1 MIQDSVNKV
10 IYAGNGLATEFA
22 YPFEITKN
30 TDVKVMTVSPDGVET
45 VLTNDYYV
53 DVEHNTVVYP
63 GWAAGE
69 EPDNADSF
77 LPLDDGWKLVIYRQA
92 DYTQEI
98 AMFDQHPFKAIEQ
111 MIDKVT
117 ILIQQLKDETE
128 RAMRLGISVDNA
140 DVNMTIPYA
149 AGKSF
154 RWSDDGKSLVVTKDP
169 ARVEE
174 SVQGWLAE
182 TERQASIAAE
192 KANAAG
198 ASEIA
203 AKASEQRAQ
212 EIADSIVENIDKAE
226 SNAQAAAASESAAK
240 ANLQEVETIAGVVSE
255 HLSATTK
262 NAEEAAKSAEEAA
275 DYEARANENK
285 ILILG
290 AAEEVAQNSSIASSS
305 AARAIDAETVA
316 ITKASEAGASAI
328 NAKASETN
336 ASTSAGNAKASANN
350 AAASATA
357 AAASAANVFESAV
370 AAGQSMAA
378 AKVSE
383 TNASASATAA
393 AASEDVAKSKA
404 QEATTQAASAKAS
417 AEAAE
422 AAKNETFDGNWKPNE
437 QVKVGDIRFLGGRE
451 NVGYVLEC
459 IQAGTTGATQPTFTE
474 DDVEP
479 EPFIEAVN
487 VYATATY
494 INKE

>member
-30 TDVKVMTVSPDGVET
+30 TDVKVMTVSPNGVET
-45 VLTNDYYV
+45 VLANDYYV
-53 DVEHNTVVYP
+53 DVERSTVVYP
-63 GWAAGE
+63 GWVAGE
-69 EPDNADSF
+69 TPANSANF
-77 LPLDDGWKLVIYRQA
+77 APLADGWKLVIYRQVE
-92 DYTQEI
+92 YTQEV

-174 SVQGWLAE
+174 SVQGWLGE
-182 TERQASIAAE
+182 TERQASVAAE
-192 KANAAG
+192 KANAAE

-212 EIADSIVENIDKAE
+212 EIADSIVDNIDKAE
-226 SNAQAAAASESAAK
+226 TNAQAAAESA
-240 ANLQEVETIAGVVSE
+240 
-255 HLSATTK
+255 
-262 NAEEAAKSAEEAA
+262 
-275 DYEARANENK
+275 NE
-285 ILILG
+285 
-290 AAEEVAQNSSIASSS
+290 
-305 AARAIDAETVA
+305 
-316 ITKASEAGASAI
+316 
-328 NAKASETN
+328 
-336 ASTSAGNAKASANN
+336 
-350 AAASATA
+350 
-357 AAASAANVFESAV
+357 AAASAASIEGDVEAAAAYASEANTAAALSNQKATEANN
-370 AAGQSMAA
+370 AAGIANEKAQEATNASNA

-383 TNASASATAA
+383 NA
-393 AASEDVAKSKA
+393 
-404 QEATTQAASAKAS
+404 AKAYTEQ
-417 AEAAE
+417 AEENARIAE
-422 AAKNETFDGNWKPNE
+422 NAKNETFDGNWKANE
-437 QVKVGDIRFLGGRE
+437 EVKIGDIRFLGGRE

-459 IQAGTTGATQPTFTE
+459 IQAGVTGATQPTFTE

-487 VYATATY
+487 VYATASY